1 MLGSISPLVMTII
14 SRPAIDADE
23 AQQKLAPVR
32 RWLWICAAMIFAMVV
47 IGGIT
52 RLTESGLSIT
62 EWGPVTGTLPPLTE
76 AAWQAAFAKY
86 QLIPEFHAKNAG
98 MTLAEFKTIFWWEY
112 VHRLWG
118 RLIGAVFAIPFI
130 WFVATRRV
138 RGALAWRLAGL
149 LALGGVQGAVGWWM
163 VASGLVDRVD
173 VSPYRL
179 ATHLG
184 LALIIYA
191 LIVRLAF
198 DLSGGPPSRGARLQ
212 GFGRL
217 VIGAIALTI
226 LAGAFVAGTDA
237 GLVYNSFPLMDGRLI
252 PAGYADLAPWWRN
265 AFENVASVQFHHRWI
280 AVATLV
286 LSLAYVG
293 GLHAQ
298 AVDRRTRRLASWL
311 GAAILAQ
318 VAIGIVT
325 LLHAVPVT
333 LGAAHQAGAVIV
345 LTLALATHHAAGRS
359 ARTGH

>member
-1 MLGSISPLVMTII
+1 MVGSISPLVMMDI
-14 SRPAIDADE
+14 SRAAIDADE
-23 AQQKLAPVR
+23 AHEALAPVR
-32 RWLWICAAMIFAMVV
+32 RWLWVCAAMIFAMVV

-62 EWGPVTGTLPPLTE
+62 EWRPVTGALPPLTGT
-76 AAWQAAFAKY
+76 AWQAAFAKY
-86 QLIPEFHAKNAG
+86 QLIPEFRAKNAG

-118 RLIGAVFAIPFI
+118 RLIGAAFAIPLI
-130 WFVATRRV
+130 WFVATGRV
-138 RGALAWRLAGL
+138 RGALTWRLAGL
-149 LALGGVQGAVGWWM
+149 LALGGLQGAVGWWM
-163 VASGLVDRVD
+163 VASGLVDRID

-191 LIVRLAF
+191 LIVRLALE
-198 DLSGGPPSRGARLQ
+198 LSGNPPLRGARPEW
-212 GFGRL
+212 FGRL
-217 VIGAIALTI
+217 VIAAVALTI

-237 GLVYNSFPLMDGRLI
+237 GRVYNSFPLMDGRLI
-252 PAGYADLAPWWRN
+252 PAGYADLSPWWLN
-265 AFENVASVQFHHRWI
+265 AFENVATVQFHHRWI

-293 GLHAQ
+293 SLHARAADQ
-298 AVDRRTRRLASWL
+298 RTRRRASYL

-318 VAIGIVT
+318 VGIGIVT
-325 LLHAVPVT
+325 LLHAVPVA
-333 LGAAHQAGAVIV
+333 LGAAHQAGAVVV
-345 LTLALATHHAAGRS
+345 LTLAVATHHAAGRS